1 MQHFNIGKKI
11 EINPFEKVKYVTIVS
26 NISICTAKLEDFL
39 HKKAV
44 KATTKKVSD
53 RFIIC
58 FNVELLDFTTL
69 LTWFAPYR
77 GKFQISNHSV
87 HFRIEDDLMIC
98 W

>member
-1 MQHFNIGKKI
+1 MQHFNIGKKV
-11 EINPFEKVKYVTIVS
+11 EINPFENVKHVTITS
-26 NISICTAKLEDFL
+26 NMSDGTAKLDDFL

-44 KATTKKVSD
+44 KVTTKKIND

-69 LTWFAPYR
+69 LQWYEPYR
-77 GKFQISNHSV
+77 GKFYVKNSSV
-87 HFRIEDDLMIC
+87 HFRIEDDIMFC